1 MKPLTHQ
8 DLLSHADYE
17 AQRPA
22 YRQEI
27 IALKKRRRIEVGPQ
41 ITILFEN
48 RETLRS
54 QIQEM
59 VRAERI
65 FEESKIQD
73 ELDVYNAI
81 LPQPGELS
89 ATLMIEITDDDR
101 IKTILDSFQGIDRSN
116 TLSIRVQEEAVYA
129 QFEAGHSKEDK
140 ISAVHFIRFAI
151 PSSFAQLLHTD
162 RANASIQVTHENYVA
177 KAQVP
182 EAMIEEWLK
191 DLES

>member
-1 MKPLTHQ
+1 MKPLTQ
-8 DLLSHADYE
+8 SDLLSHADYE

-22 YRQEI
+22 YRQQI
-27 IALKKRRRIEVGPQ
+27 IALKKRRRIEVGPFV
-41 ITILFEN
+41 TLLFEN
-48 RETLRS
+48 RETLSS

-65 FEESKIQD
+65 FEESKIQE

-89 ATLMIEITDDDR
+89 ATLMIEITEDDR
-101 IKTILDSFQGIDRSN
+101 IKTVLDSFQGMDRSD
-116 TLSIRVQEEAVYA
+116 TLSIRIGNETVFA

-151 PSSFAQLLHTD
+151 PQAFIQLLQKHE
-162 RANASIQVTHENYVA
+162 ANASIHLTHENYVA
-177 KAQVP
+177 ETKVP
-182 EAMIEEWLK
+182 EEMIEEWLK
-191 DLES
+191 DLKY